1 MFRDRG
7 TLFLKMNI
15 LIIGCG
21 KVGSN
26 LCNKLSAQGN
36 DVSVISGDQSEFS
49 DLSPDFSGYTTLGV
63 AIDQDVLKR
72 AGIENCDALVAVT
85 SDDNMN
91 LMVAQLAKEFFNV
104 PRIFARVNDP
114 KKNEVFREFGLDTIC
129 PTNLTVSTLCTALTA
144 EEPKSVNV
152 GEHTIIMYEMD
163 VPKDFVG
170 KRVSEINFE
179 DDEVL
184 VAVEHTDNTVSRMFL
199 TNYEIL
205 KGDKFIIAKFADQP
219 N

>member
-1 MFRDRG
+1 MFRFCG

-15 LIIGCG
+15 MVIGCG
-21 KVGSN
+21 KVGCT
-26 LCNKLSAQGN
+26 LCNRLSAQGH
-36 DVSVISGDQSEFS
+36 DVSVISSNKEEFENLSSEFRG
-49 DLSPDFSGYTTLGV
+49 FTNLGV
-63 AIDQDVLKR
+63 AIDQDVLR
-72 AGIENCDALVAVT
+72 NAGIENCDALAAVT

-91 LMVAQLAKEFFNV
+91 IMAAQLAKEFFHV
-104 PRIFARVNDP
+104 PRVFARVNDP
-114 KKNEVFREFGLDTIC
+114 RKNDVFREFGLETVC
-129 PTNLTVSTLCTALTA
+129 PTNLTVSTLCTTLQEGTS
-144 EEPKSVNV
+144 EGINV
-152 GEHTIIMYEMD
+152 GNHTILMYEAD

-205 KGDKFIIAKFADQP
+205 KGDRFIIAKFADQSC
-219 N
+219 